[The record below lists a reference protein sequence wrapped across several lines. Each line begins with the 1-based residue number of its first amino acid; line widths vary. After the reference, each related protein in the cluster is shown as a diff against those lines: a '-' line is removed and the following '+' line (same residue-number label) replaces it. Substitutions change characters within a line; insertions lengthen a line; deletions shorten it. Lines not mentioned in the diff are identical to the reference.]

1 KSSHVQVSIED
12 DVRTGSSPDCCCFLL
27 VGRQGSVCELVIH
40 RGHPAVYVPDS
51 VYVEDPGGLLD
62 ARAG

>member
-1 KSSHVQVSIED
+1 SPVQVSVED
-12 DVRTGSSPDCCCFLL
+12 DVRTGSSPDYCCFLL
-27 VGRQGSVCELVIH
+27 VGRQGSVCEVVVH
-40 RGHPAVYVPDS
+40 RGHPTVCVPDN